1 MSNELEKNIETETKD
16 NPAVKTAEELEARIK
31 QLEAENGKLRQANTN
46 ASADASK
53 WKKQYQEA
61 DEKYKST
68 LSEEEQKKIKHDEEI
83 ATLRNERDQLLTERN
98 VASHKAQ
105 LLSIGFEDSLA
116 QSVAEALNAGETAKI
131 FDGLRKFITA
141 HDKALKENAFRNNPT
156 LPGGGAE
163 TKAISKEQ
171 FDKMG
176 YTERVE
182 VFEKYP
188 DLYQEYTK

>member
-1 MSNELEKNIETETKD
+1 MANELEKNIETETKD